1 MYYRWFKDLEMF
13 PEDPL
18 GMKVQTP
25 PYRYLWQ
32 QNENIVSL
40 LKGESKLF
48 HSPIHGFKHWR
59 TVEKSGLYLSQFN
72 DGDPEVIS
80 HFAYFHDCMRVNEH
94 RDDGHGK
101 RGGEYALAHKDLLTL
116 TDNQLDVLYKACAG
130 HTGGRSP
137 SCDTIAC
144 CWDAD
149 RLDIRRVGFKAD
161 LQWFNTK
168 KGIEIV
174 EKQDFTEIDKL

>member
-1 MYYRWFKDLEMF
+1 MF
-13 PEDPL
+13 PEDLL
-18 GMKVQTP
+18 GMKVQSLHF
-25 PYRYLWQ
+25 RYLWQ
-32 QNENIVSL
+32 QNEGLVNL
-40 LKGESKLF
+40 LQRESKLF
-48 HSPIHGFKHWR
+48 HSPIHGFTHWR
-59 TVEKSGLYLSQFN
+59 TVEKNGLYLSQFN
-72 DGDPEVIS
+72 NGDPEVIS

-116 TDNQLDVLYKACAG
+116 TDSQLDILYRACEG